1 MRRTSC
7 KLGNDCFD
15 DAFVFLG
22 QNRFAHDLGGRPSP
36 VRLQLRGCQRRG
48 RAGTSKSQQRY
59 VALQQ
64 IRRSIFY
71 SLFISGA
78 KKLDAT
84 STRTSPTWMIEALSG
99 SRLRSRNLD
108 RARVEGFVSSI
119 PTSHQPTK
127 RAAALVIP
135 FFLKTTPC
143 KVEIRVTRL
152 CRNLK

>member
-7 KLGNDCFD
+7 KLGNDCLD
-15 DAFVFLG
+15 DAFIFFG

-84 STRTSPTWMIEALSG
+84 STRTSPT
-99 SRLRSRNLD
+99 D
-108 RARVEGFVSSI
+108 RGPERFPPSI
-119 PTSHQPTK
+119 PKFGSSQGGGVRFVDPDIASAYEAGGSVSDT
-127 RAAALVIP
+127 I
-135 FFLKTTPC
+135 FLKTTPR
-143 KVEIRVTRL
+143 KVDTRVTRL